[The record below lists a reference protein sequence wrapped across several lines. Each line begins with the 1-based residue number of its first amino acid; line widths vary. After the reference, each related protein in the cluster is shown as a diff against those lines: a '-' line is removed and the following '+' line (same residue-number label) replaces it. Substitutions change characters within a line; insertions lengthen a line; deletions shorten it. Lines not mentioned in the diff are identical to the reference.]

1 MSMAFLDDLKKE
13 VEAQKQHELQQTQ
26 SKLVAVSQNFLLVQK
41 KYKEVHHYLLELV
54 NQLNVLNLELKRS
67 YYIEGFGMIDNFRPR
82 DYALSIDSIRIGQKD
97 FANTLMLR
105 FKCATDKTI
114 TVERNVPTQIDNL
127 KDYLW
132 QNNLK
137 YQCTEYKNERG
148 IVSRAI
154 FNITSEI
161 PISIRFSADFENAKI
176 FIQMKNFGGL
186 TVNEYK
192 YDADEVGSELLDEM
206 AKHLIDKP
214 NVFRDLGRHQQS
226 MREFTRQ
233 ARQSKEVN
241 YAQSPAV
248 EEDEEDAE
256 KSAGFFGRLKSILS

>member
-1 MSMAFLDDLKKE
+1 MAFLDDLKKE
-13 VEAQKQHELQQTQ
+13 AEAQKQHELQQTQ

-41 KYKEVHHYLLELV
+41 KYKEIHHYLLELV
-54 NQLNVLNLELKRS
+54 NQLNVLNLDLKRA
-67 YYIEGFGMIDNFRPR
+67 YYIEGFGMIDDFRPR

-105 FKCATDKTI
+105 FKCATEKNITI
-114 TVERNVPTQIDNL
+114 ERNVPAQIDNL
-127 KDYLW
+127 KEYLW

-161 PISIRFSADFENAKI
+161 PITIRFSADFENAKI
-176 FIQMKNFGGL
+176 FLQMKNFGGL
-186 TVNEYK
+186 TVNEYI
-192 YDADEVGSELLDEM
+192 YDADEVDSALLEEM
-206 AKHLIDKP
+206 AKYLIDKP
-214 NVFRDLGRHQQS
+214 NTFRDIGRHQQS

-233 ARQSKEVN
+233 ARQTKEVSYVN
-241 YAQSPAV
+241 APASAA
-248 EEDEEDAE
+248 EDEDEDD

>member
-1 MSMAFLDDLKKE
+1 MAFLDDLKKE
-13 VEAQKQHELQQTQ
+13 AEAQRQQELQQTQ

-41 KYKEVHHYLLELV
+41 KYKEINHYLLELV
-54 NQLNVLNLELKRS
+54 NQLNVLNLDLRRQ
-67 YYIEGFGMIDNFRPR
+67 YYIEGFGMIDDFRPR

-105 FKCATDKTI
+105 FKCATEKNI
-114 TVERNVPTQIDNL
+114 TVERNVPAQIDNL
-127 KDYLW
+127 KEYLW

-148 IVSRAI
+148 VVSRAI

-176 FIQMKNFGGL
+176 FLQMKNFGGL
-186 TVNEYK
+186 TVNEYI
-192 YDADEVGSELLDEM
+192 YDADEVDAALLDEM
-206 AKHLIDKP
+206 AKYLIDKP
-214 NVFRDLGRHQQS
+214 NTFRDIGRHQQS

-233 ARQSKEVN
+233 ARQAKEVN
-241 YAQSPAV
+241 YAKAPASV
-248 EEDEEDAE
+248 ADEEEDEDE
-256 KSAGFFGRLKSILS
+256 KNAGFFGRLKSILS